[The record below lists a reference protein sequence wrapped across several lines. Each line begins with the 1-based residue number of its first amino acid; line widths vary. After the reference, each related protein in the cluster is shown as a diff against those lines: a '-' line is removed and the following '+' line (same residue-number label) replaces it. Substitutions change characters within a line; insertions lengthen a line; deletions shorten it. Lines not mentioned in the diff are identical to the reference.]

1 MQETK
6 GHTRHILKENEYN
19 QKIKEILSTQTIHL
33 HYSQTQHQL
42 FNLKEGLHNKYIP
55 MYLYSYKHR
64 IRKQSKFR
72 QTTKLRKPD
81 NSIGTHTFSPLK
93 ESNKKLQD
101 HSFADISF
109 SNKERESNKK
119 LHQNHLNDY

>member
-6 GHTRHILKENEYN
+6 GHTRHILKENDYN

-42 FNLKEGLHNKYIP
+42 FNIKEELHNKYIP
-55 MYLYSYKHR
+55 IYLYSYKHR

-72 QTTKLRKPD
+72 LTTKIENLR
-81 NSIGTHTFSPLK
+81 I
-93 ESNKKLQD
+93 
-101 HSFADISF
+101 A
-109 SNKERESNKK
+109 
-119 LHQNHLNDY
+119 

>member
-6 GHTRHILKENEYN
+6 GHTRHILKENDYN

-55 MYLYSYKHR
+55 MHLYSYKHR

-72 QTTKLRKPD
+72 QTTKLR
-81 NSIGTHTFSPLK
+81 NLRI
-93 ESNKKLQD
+93 
-101 HSFADISF
+101 A
-109 SNKERESNKK
+109 
-119 LHQNHLNDY
+119 